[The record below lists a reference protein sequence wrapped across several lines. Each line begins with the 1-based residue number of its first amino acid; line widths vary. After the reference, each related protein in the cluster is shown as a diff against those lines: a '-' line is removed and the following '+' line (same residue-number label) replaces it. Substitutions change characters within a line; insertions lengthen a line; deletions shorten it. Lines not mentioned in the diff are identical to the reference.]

1 MVFQYLA
8 FDLGE
13 SGFHCLHLMQYV
25 DTIAVVGNHLGD
37 AAHLSLD
44 TAEPVDFLIHCTFG
58 HNFPLVLVPYGGI
71 YEPME
76 KTNMKY
82 SRRSMIGSLAA
93 LSGLAALPMPA
104 WATGKMNG
112 HGGGA
117 VRKGI
122 NELSGAKIDLHI
134 AEGSFSTGGRSGH
147 AIAVNGSVPG
157 PLIRMKEGEK
167 TLLSVHNM
175 LGVDSS
181 IHWHGLLL
189 PFQFDGV
196 PGISFPGIKPGA
208 RFDVPFTPRQ
218 SGTYWW
224 HSHSGLQEQV
234 GHYGPIIID
243 PAGPDPVQYDREHII
258 LLSEFT
264 PMHPHQIMKKLK
276 VAEGYFSHQKT
287 SATDDYELSGE
298 QRRMWGRMRMMPT
311 DIADVSAPTY
321 SYLINGHG
329 PDDGLELPFKPG
341 ERVRLRIINGSAM
354 TFFNIRLPG
363 LPMTVVQADGINVQ
377 PVTVDE
383 LQIGVAETYDIIVTP
398 TEEGAFALAAE
409 SMDRSGMA
417 QASLTSQPGRKAS
430 FPELRDPPLL
440 TMADMGMDHGEDQG
454 GTGDMDHGAHGPQPA
469 SPAPTEPDHS
479 GHDMSA
485 TSAGED
491 MTGHDM
497 ASMNM
502 DMGAMN
508 MRDTSMLPAN
518 VKVGPGLDMV
528 AMNPQDRTG
537 YPGLGLD
544 DVPHRVLNYRMLKS
558 LKMDHNKRAPDREM
572 ELHLTGNMERY
583 MWSFDGKKMSAVGD
597 DPIRFAYNE
606 RVRVKLVNDTMM
618 AHPIHLHGMF
628 FEIVN
633 GQGHYQPKKHTV
645 IVQPGSSAMFDV
657 TTDEPGDWAFHCH
670 LLYHMHA
677 GMMQTV
683 SVAFPK
689 GDAA

>member
-8 FDLGE
+8 FNLGE
-13 SGFHCLHLMQYV
+13 RGLHRLHLMQYV
-25 DTIAVVGNHLGD
+25 DTIAVIGYHLGD

-44 TAEPVDFLIHCTFG
+44 AAEPVDFLIHCTFG
-58 HNFPLVLVPYGGI
+58 HIFPLVLVPYGGI

-93 LSGLAALPMPA
+93 LSGMAALPMPA
-104 WATGKMNG
+104 WATGKMDG
-112 HGGGA
+112 HGGGP

-122 NELSGAKIDLHI
+122 SELSGAKIDLHI

-224 HSHSGLQEQV
+224 HSHSELQEQV

-264 PMHPHQIMKKLK
+264 PMHPHAIMKKLK
-276 VAEGYFSHQKT
+276 VAEGYFSRQKT
-287 SATDDYELSGE
+287 SATDEYEFSGE

-321 SYLINGHG
+321 RYLINGHG

-377 PVTVDE
+377 PVEVDE
-383 LQIGVAETYDIIVTP
+383 LQIGVAETYDVIVTP
-398 TEEGAFALAAE
+398 MADGAFALAAE

-417 QASLTSQPGRKAS
+417 QASLTSQPGLKAS

-440 TMADMGMDHGEDQG
+440 TMADMGHGGMDHGSHGAKPAEL
-454 GTGDMDHGAHGPQPA
+454 MDHSKMDHAAMGHGTPEATPA
-469 SPAPTEPDHS
+469 DAQ
-479 GHDMSA
+479 G
-485 TSAGED
+485 
-491 MTGHDM
+491 GHDM
-497 ASMNM
+497 AAM
-502 DMGAMN
+502 DMSGGMN
-508 MRDTSMLPAN
+508 MRDTSLLPET
-518 VKVGPGLDMV
+518 VTTGPGLDMV

-558 LKMDHNKRAPDREM
+558 LEMDHKKRAPAREM

-597 DPIRFAYNE
+597 DPIRFAYDE

-628 FEIVN
+628 FELVN
-633 GQGHYQPKKHTV
+633 GQGHFQPKKHTV
-645 IVQPGSSAMFDV
+645 IVQPGSSATFEV